1 MITDRNNGQNQ
12 SYYKSKAIS
21 YDNLRTDEQN
31 DIIRNRKKGLSSRF
45 DYKPREEIENN
56 NIYKVNFFLY
66 LIRE

>member
-12 SYYKSKAIS
+12 RNNKSKAIS

-45 DYKPREEIENN
+45 DYKSREELEHN
-56 NIYKVNFFLY
+56 NIYKV
-66 LIRE
+66 